1 MSPKTALMLAGVTA
15 LVGVGVYLD
24 RKYMNAGGATGI
36 ASNIAGVIWDNA
48 AGAAANT
55 GTSIA
60 TDMAA
65 FADDR
70 LRQQQAL
77 APQVQSGVV
86 MPFPTSAWDVVPAG
100 L

>member
-1 MSPKTALMLAGVTA
+1 MLAGVLA
-15 LVGVGVYLD
+15 LVGAGVYLD
-24 RKYMNAGGATGI
+24 RKFVNAGGASGV

-48 AGAAANT
+48 AGVAANA
-55 GTSIA
+55 GTSIV

-70 LRQQQAL
+70 LRQQQAQAPL
-77 APQVQSGVV
+77 AAQGVN